1 MAEYDPTKD
10 VIVNEQNFEVLVAK
24 LIPTSE
30 YFEGRFQLL
39 QTQINGLQK
48 GQDRIEAGMD
58 LRFEQVGKQFDVV
71 GKQFEQVDKRFEQ
84 VDKRFEQVDKQ
95 FEQVDKQF
103 EQVDKRFEQVD
114 KRFEQVDRRMD
125 SLREGQKE
133 LKADFDKRF
142 EQVDGR
148 FQQVN
153 DKLDTIINRLDVKI
167 DAGLRENRS
176 MSIRLF
182 SFAMVFSA
190 ISMAGLLAKMTGL
203 F

>member
-24 LIPTSE
+24 LIPTSQ
-30 YFEGRFQLL
+30 YFERSFLM
-39 QTQINGLQK
+39 LQK
-48 GQDRIEAGMD
+48 QIDTLTQGQEKLEAGLDQRFEMVSN
-58 LRFEQVGKQFDVV
+58 RFEQSDQ
-71 GKQFEQVDKRFEQ
+71 
-84 VDKRFEQVDKQ
+84 
-95 FEQVDKQF
+95 
-103 EQVDKRFEQVD
+103 
-114 KRFEQVDRRMD
+114 RMD
-125 SLREGQKE
+125 RLRDGQKE

-142 EQVDGR
+142 EQVDNR
-148 FQQVN
+148 FEQVN
-153 DKLDTIINRLDVKI
+153 VKLDTIINRLDVKI